1 MGNNQEVSHVGAWI
15 GAAVAVLYALS
26 PVDILP
32 DVVPFAGWADDLLI
46 TVNGGLNLLQSSAT
60 EGNETLAGI
69 FGAIKWVVITL
80 GVIAIA
86 LIALLIF
93 VVYKIVA

>member
-46 TVNGGLNLLQSSAT
+46 TVTGGLNL
-60 EGNETLAGI
+60 I
-69 FGAIKWVVITL
+69 
-80 GVIAIA
+80 
-86 LIALLIF
+86 
-93 VVYKIVA
+93 